1 MRVLIDTSV
10 WSLALRRRAEALRPR
25 EGLHVATLGRLIDEH
40 RVLMIGPV
48 RQELLSGIRH
58 PEQFARLRE
67 RLRAFP
73 DEALVSEDYE
83 AAAEMGNHCRGE
95 GLATSTVDLL
105 LCAATIRRAAALF
118 TTDEDFTRYAEVLPL
133 ELLTR

>member
-1 MRVLIDTSV
+1 MKVLVDTSV
-10 WSLALRRRAEALRPR
+10 WSLALRRRADSLNVLEARQVAVLR
-25 EGLHVATLGRLIDEH
+25 RLVDEH
-40 RVLMIGPV
+40 RILMIGPV

-58 PEQFARLRE
+58 AEQFERLRE

-83 AAAEMGNHCRGE
+83 AAAEMGNQCRSE
-95 GLATSTVDLL
+95 DLATSTVDLL
-105 LCAATIRRAAALF
+105 LCSATIRRAAALF

-133 ELLTR
+133 ELL

>member
-1 MRVLIDTSV
+1 VLVDTSV
-10 WSLALRRRAEALRPR
+10 WSLALRRRAGTLSPSERD
-25 EGLHVATLGRLIDEH
+25 HVATLGRLIDEH

-48 RQELLSGIRH
+48 RQELLSGVRH

-73 DEALVSEDYE
+73 DEVLTAEDYE
-83 AAAEMGNHCRGE
+83 TAAAMGNRCRGK
-95 GLATSTVDLL
+95 GLAVSTVDLL
-105 LCAATIRRAAALF
+105 LCAATIQRAAALF

-133 ELLTR
+133 DLLTP